1 MKSAWAWF
9 PKDFFTK
16 KLFPRTALLRRR
28 VSPGNGEVGSLREL
42 PCDTHVIL
50 ASGACWGGTRSTPE
64 RSRSVDGVDDGAA
77 ADDDDAGVDGDG
89 GQGSTFYIY
98 KLPVN
103 RPMAAASIILVL
115 LRFLA

>member
-28 VSPGNGEVGSLREL
+28 VSPGNREVGSLREL

-50 ASGACWGGTRSTPE
+50 ASGACWGGTGSTPE
-64 RSRSVDGVDDGAA
+64 RSRSVD
-77 ADDDDAGVDGDG
+77 DAGVDDDG
-89 GQGSTFYIY
+89 GQGSPFYIY
-98 KLPVN
+98 KLPIV
-103 RPMAAASIILVL
+103 RFSGCYWYSII
-115 LRFLA
+115 